1 MYAQHRPSPRLAFD
15 SAAARADRREILVY
29 EKFASLV
36 PVQVAKVHA
45 AFIDEES
52 GAHCI
57 VMDDCMSMEGGEVSA
72 FPYWMM
78 GAEEGF
84 ITKMVC
90 DLAVLHGSFVD
101 RASPPKALAQNALM
115 NHAPQIDAWTIRSCE
130 CAPACRS
137 G

>member
-1 MYAQHRPSPRLAFD
+1 MPFKT
-15 SAAARADRREILVY
+15 AAAPADRREILIY
-29 EKFASLV
+29 EKYASLL
-36 PVQVAKVHA
+36 PTQVAKVHA

-101 RASPPKALAQNALM
+101 RAHPAQPPKALAQNALM